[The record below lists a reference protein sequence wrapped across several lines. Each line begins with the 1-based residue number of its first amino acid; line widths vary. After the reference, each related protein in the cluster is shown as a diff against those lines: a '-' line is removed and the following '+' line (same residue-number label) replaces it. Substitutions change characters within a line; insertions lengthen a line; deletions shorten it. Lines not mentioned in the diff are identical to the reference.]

1 MQKPKLLQLKTS
13 LFANQGQ
20 SSQLSDAFVAAWQAS
35 RPGSTVTVR
44 DFASDPVPH
53 LDGAGFQAFL
63 TSPAERT
70 AEQAAKVAYSDT
82 LIAELQAADVLVIG
96 LPMYNLGI
104 PSTLKAW
111 IDHVARAGITFR
123 YTAEGPQ
130 GLLAG
135 KQAYVFA
142 TRGGRY
148 AGTAF
153 DTQSDFVRNFLGFIG
168 ISDVQFVYAEG
179 LNMGEE
185 SKTAGLAGAQSEL
198 ARLAA

>member
-1 MQKPKLLQLKTS
+1 MKKLLQLKTS

-20 SSQLSDAFVAAWQAS
+20 SSLLSDAFVAAWQAS
-35 RPGSTVTVR
+35 RPDAEVTVR
-44 DFASDPVPH
+44 DFAIDPVPH

-63 TSPAERT
+63 SQPDGRT
-70 AEQAAKVAYSDT
+70 AEQQAKIDYSDT

-123 YTAEGPQ
+123 YTANGPQ

-153 DTQSDFVRNFLGFIG
+153 DTQTDFIRNFLGFIG
-168 ISDVQFVYAEG
+168 ITEVEFVYAEG

-185 SKTAGLAGAQSEL
+185 SKTAGLASAHAEL
-198 ARLAA
+198 TRIAA

>member
-1 MQKPKLLQLKTS
+1 MHKLLQLKTS
-13 LFANQGQ
+13 LFSNQGQ
-20 SSQLSDAFVAAWQAS
+20 SSQLSDAFVTAWHAS
-35 RPGSTVTVR
+35 RPGSEVTIR
-44 DFASDPVPH
+44 DFAVDPVPH

-63 TSPAERT
+63 SKTEERT
-70 AEQAAKVAYSDT
+70 AEQQAKVAYSDA

-111 IDHVARAGITFR
+111 IDHVARAGVTFR
-123 YTAEGPQ
+123 YTATGPQ
-130 GLLAG
+130 GLLAD
-135 KQAYVFA
+135 KKAYVFA

-153 DTQSDFVRNFLGFIG
+153 DTQTDFVRNFLGFIG
-168 ISDVQFVYAEG
+168 ISEVEFVYAEG

-185 SKTAGLAGAQSEL
+185 SKSAGLAGAHAEL
-198 ARLAA
+198 ARIAA

>member
-1 MQKPKLLQLKTS
+1 MKKLLQLKTS

-20 SSQLSDAFVAAWQAS
+20 SSQISDAFVAAWQVS
-35 RPGSTVTVR
+35 RPGSQVTVR
-44 DFASDPVPH
+44 DLAVDPVPH

-63 TSPAERT
+63 TQPGERT
-70 AEQAAKVAYSDT
+70 AEQAAKVAYSDK
-82 LIAELQAADVLVIG
+82 LIGELQEADVLVIG

-111 IDHVARAGITFR
+111 IDHVARAGVTFR
-123 YTAEGPQ
+123 YTANGPQ

-135 KQAYVFA
+135 KKAYVFA

-153 DTQSDFVRNFLGFIG
+153 DTQTDFVRNFLGFIG
-168 ISDVQFVYAEG
+168 ISEVEFVYAEG

-185 SKTAGLAGAQSEL
+185 SKTAGLAGAHAEL
-198 ARLAA
+198 TRIAA